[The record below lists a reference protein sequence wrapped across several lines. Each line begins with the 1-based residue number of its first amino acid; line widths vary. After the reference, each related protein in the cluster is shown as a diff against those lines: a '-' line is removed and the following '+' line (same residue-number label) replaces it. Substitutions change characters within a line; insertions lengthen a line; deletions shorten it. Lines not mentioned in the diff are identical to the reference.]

1 MVRDVLYHGR
11 RTSDKKMIPNK
22 RTLILASSLAA
33 IPLATLLVASAIRRR
48 RRKSPQTH
56 QFLRATKSTTAVNA
70 NSVLDRQQLKG
81 KAQGQQSTSWQESE
95 IKAVMRAT
103 DGTITSKSTTTAATT
118 TTTTVPSAIPSIIV
132 PSSTS
137 DSGVIVSH
145 QTPKEEERSLSE
157 EARKAGGSLK
167 ELIVTAVKEAKD
179 SAKQTGKRVSEQ
191 TINITATVDSKD
203 IRSLGDNVNALVDI
217 FEKTMTEIRK
227 ESYDDQIKLLD
238 SYKELLHRHLKVI
251 HARSRMASKLK
262 PGA

>member
-11 RTSDKKMIPNK
+11 RTSDKKMTPNK
-22 RTLILASSLAA
+22 RTLILASSIAA
-33 IPLATLLVASAIRRR
+33 IPLATLLVASAIQRRR

-56 QFLRATKSTTAVNA
+56 EFLRAKKSTTGVNA
-70 NSVLDRQQLKG
+70 NNAIDRQQLKG
-81 KAQGQQSTSWQESE
+81 KSQEQQSTSLQESE

-103 DGTITSKSTTTAATT
+103 DGTITSKSTTTTT